1 VLEFGANG
9 ITVPHCRSAEEARQW
24 VEWANSRQKESAAT
38 ICAGANANF
47 ALSDTL
53 EFLQER
59 NQETFRV
66 FQIEDRE
73 AVACIEEI
81 ATTDRVDGL
90 FIGPRDLTISYGI
103 PFKRK
108 DPLIKRAMDEV
119 ANAAAKAGKGWGTV
133 SETPGKRTKGIDRGA
148 RMVTCADDHMPTTTY
163 CWWHCDSI
171 GRAQPGSKWQSLR
184 GRYRSRR
191 DTGFVR

>member
-1 VLEFGANG
+1 MGGVGKFPPEGK
-9 ITVPHCRSAEEARQW
+9 RRYD
-24 VEWANSRQKESAAT
+24 
-38 ICAGANANF
+38 CAGANVNF

-73 AVACIEEI
+73 AVACIQEI

-119 ANAAAKAGKGWGTV
+119 ANAAAR
-133 SETPGKRTKGIDRGA
+133 PGNGGVRSA
-148 RMVTCADDHMPTTTY
+148 RLPESAQREL
-163 CWWHCDSI
+163 I
-171 GRAQPGSKWQSLR
+171 GGRAW
-184 GRYRSRR
+184 
-191 DTGFVR
+191 

>member
-1 VLEFGANG
+1 MGGVGKFPPEGK
-9 ITVPHCRSAEEARQW
+9 RRYD
-24 VEWANSRQKESAAT
+24 
-38 ICAGANANF
+38 CAGANVNF

-119 ANAAAKAGKGWGTV
+119 ANAAAKAGKWGGYGQRD
-133 SETPGKRTKGIDRGA
+133 SRKAHKGN
-148 RMVTCADDHMPTTTY
+148 
-163 CWWHCDSI
+163 
-171 GRAQPGSKWQSLR
+171 
-184 GRYRSRR
+184 
-191 DTGFVR
+191 